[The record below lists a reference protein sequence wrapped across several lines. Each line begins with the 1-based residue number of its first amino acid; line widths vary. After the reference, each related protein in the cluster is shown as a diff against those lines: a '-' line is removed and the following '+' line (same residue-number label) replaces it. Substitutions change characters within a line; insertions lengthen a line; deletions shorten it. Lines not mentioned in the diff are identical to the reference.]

1 MEVSDIIEMVDI
13 VEYVSQYT
21 TLEEKNGELWG

>member
-1 MEVSDIIEMVDI
+1 MEVSDIIERVDI

-21 TLEEKNGELWG
+21 DLEEKNGELWG